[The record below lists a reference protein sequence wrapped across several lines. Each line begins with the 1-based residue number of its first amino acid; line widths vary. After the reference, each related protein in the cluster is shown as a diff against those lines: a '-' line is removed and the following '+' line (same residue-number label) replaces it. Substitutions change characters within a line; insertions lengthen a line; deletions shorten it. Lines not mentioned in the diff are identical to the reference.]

1 MHMKDAVLASAN
13 AKLQMEADPDRV
25 MSAVLPTFTASQP
38 AQPQGRKD
46 FTSQFAA
53 LKAKA
58 RSTPPS
64 FEKEKRGE
72 IRYMKKN
79 IAELKDIIML
89 SFPDE

>member
-1 MHMKDAVLASAN
+1 MHMKDAILASAN

-38 AQPQGRKD
+38 AQGRKD

-64 FEKEKRGE
+64 FEKAKRGE
-72 IRYMKKN
+72 IRYMKEN

-89 SFPDE
+89 SFHDE